1 MPGAATAPVLVLVGV
16 MMMTSIKRVEF
27 DDYSEAIPAF
37 LCVLFMPLAYSIS
50 DGIVIGLISYVLL
63 NLLTG
68 KREKLTLAMYVLAVL
83 FLFKFLM

>member
-1 MPGAATAPVLVLVGV
+1 

-68 KREKLTLAMYVLAVL
+68 KRKKLTLAMYVLAVL